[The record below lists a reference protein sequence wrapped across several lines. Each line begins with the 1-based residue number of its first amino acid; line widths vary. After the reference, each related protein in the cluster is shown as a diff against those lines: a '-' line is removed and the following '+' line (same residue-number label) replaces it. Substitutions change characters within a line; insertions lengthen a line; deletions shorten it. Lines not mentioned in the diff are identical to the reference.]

1 MNKHCLTIL
10 ISIMLLS
17 SCSAKRTTISYY
29 VIDPIP
35 MLAIANLDNKS
46 VQILDLK
53 LPQYLERLQI
63 ARREGTNKLT
73 FSDNQKWG
81 ENLRKNLYRTMTRN
95 LALLLDTPD
104 VGTAINRSFAN
115 PDYILRVSIEA
126 FEQTADGRT
135 QLAARYQISDGASD
149 RLTTRQFTSSINRD
163 SRERYSEMVADL
175 QALYAELCL
184 DIATNLQQL
193 ETQYAD

>member
-1 MNKHCLTIL
+1 MNKHCLTIF
-10 ISIMLLS
+10 ISIVLLS

>member
-10 ISIMLLS
+10 ISIVLLS

-53 LPQYLERLQI
+53 LPQYLERLKI
-63 ARREGTNKLT
+63 ARREGTNRLT

-163 SRERYSEMVADL
+163 SRDRYSEMVADL